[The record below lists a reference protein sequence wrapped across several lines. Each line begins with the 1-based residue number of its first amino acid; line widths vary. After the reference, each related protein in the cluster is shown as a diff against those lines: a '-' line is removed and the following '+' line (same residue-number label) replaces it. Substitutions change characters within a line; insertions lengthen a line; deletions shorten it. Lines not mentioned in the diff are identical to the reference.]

1 MSQAHRPEVQIP
13 PGVVTLA
20 DHEALA
26 RTRLDANAWAYF
38 SGGAADETTLQGNQ
52 AAWQQ
57 QLLQPRILRKLA
69 GGHTRSP
76 LLGRTL
82 AHPIFLAP
90 VAYQRLAHPDGEL
103 ASACAASAQ
112 QAGLVLS
119 TQASLPLE
127 TVAQAVVNDPDRGP
141 LWFQLY
147 LTHDPAFNRELL
159 QRAEAA
165 GYEALVVTVDAP
177 VNGARDRER
186 RAGFHLPPG
195 VSAVNLA
202 GLPPEPAATLTNG
215 QSALF
220 DGLLRNATTW
230 LDIDWLLSN
239 TRLPVLLKGVMHP
252 ADARLAM
259 QLGVAG
265 LIVSNHGGRT
275 LDTAP
280 STAAVLPRIR
290 QALGGD
296 VPLLVDGGIRRG
308 TDVLKALAL
317 GANAVLIGRPY
328 IYALANA
335 GALGVAHVLRLLRD
349 ELEIAMALCG
359 CATLA
364 DVTVECLFAAN
375 VPSTPATTPSGKEQA
390 AQAVMAGHPPE

>member
-1 MSQAHRPEVQIP
+1 MTTALLHEQIP
-13 PGVVTLA
+13 VGVVSLA
-20 DHEALA
+20 EHEAAA

-38 SGGAADETTLQGNQ
+38 SGGAADEITLRANQ
-52 AAWQQ
+52 TAWQE
-57 QLLQPRILRKLA
+57 LRLQPRVLQNLQ
-69 GGHTRSP
+69 GGHTRVS

-90 VAYQRLAHPDGEL
+90 VAYQRLAHPDGEV

-119 TQASLPLE
+119 TQASVRLE
-127 TVAQAVVNDPDRGP
+127 TVAQAVGSDPDRGP

-147 LTHDPAFNRELL
+147 MTHDRGFTCELV
-159 QRAEAA
+159 QRAERA
-165 GYEALVVTVDAP
+165 GFEALVVTVDAP

-186 RAGFHLPPG
+186 RAGFCLPPG
-195 VSAVNLA
+195 VVAVNLA
-202 GLPPEPAATLTNG
+202 GLGPAPATTLAPG
-215 QSALF
+215 QSALC
-220 DGLLRNATTW
+220 DGLLCSAITW
-230 LDIDWLLSN
+230 ADIEWLLTQ
-239 TRLPVLLKGVMHP
+239 TRLPVMLKGVMHP
-252 ADARLAM
+252 EDARQAV

-265 LIVSNHGGRT
+265 LMVSNHGGRT

-290 QALGGD
+290 QALGAD

-308 TDVLKALAL
+308 TDVLKAMAL
-317 GANAVLIGRPY
+317 GANAVLVGRPY
-328 IYALANA
+328 VYGLANA

-349 ELEIAMALCG
+349 ELEIAMTLCG

-364 DVTVECLFAAN
+364 QVSKDNLFFASN
-375 VPSTPATTPSGKEQA
+375 TNHS
-390 AQAVMAGHPPE
+390 HL